1 MKKDNK
7 FLTEGEIEIFLK
19 ALSSIPQNESIQY
32 GNIQII
38 RSSIQDFKVIVTD
51 EIVDY
56 GISTYADQSRQEEL
70 KKFLEGM

>member
-38 RSSIQDFKVIVTD
+38 RSSIQDFKVVVTD